1 MLPLKVTCEIVERR
15 PFPSGYP
22 IAASE
27 LSLGNLRMRIEE
39 DGCMATVVLNLEGIG
54 SPPHLKASGLG
65 NLTNL
70 EGIAKAGE

>member
-1 MLPLKVTCEIVERR
+1 
-15 PFPSGYP
+15 
-22 IAASE
+22 
-27 LSLGNLRMRIEE
+27 
-39 DGCMATVVLNLEGIG
+39 MATVVLNLEGIG